1 MKIRWQLWFL
11 VSFLVCGTWCIWD
24 TMTAYSKGEALAEAN
39 WKYIQTTETKTLK
52 DYCAK
57 YQITGDAKTPQ
68 AIRAEVFDP
77 QKNPLI
83 CSPTLE
89 EARSAYGLFV
99 QTVARKSSMRMTFM
113 FMGAWLVILLAA
125 FGLQT
130 WLNRRAAKGSR

>member
-57 YQITGDAKTPQ
+57 YQITGDRRFALRCS
-68 AIRAEVFDP
+68 IR
-77 QKNPLI
+77 
-83 CSPTLE
+83 
-89 EARSAYGLFV
+89 R
-99 QTVARKSSMRMTFM
+99 R
-113 FMGAWLVILLAA
+113 IL
-125 FGLQT
+125 
-130 WLNRRAAKGSR
+130 